1 MTVSIP
7 DTDSLSSLL
16 AEDSTDKSF
25 QQIGTIVR
33 IWMRFLVVVAFV
45 LGIAGCGVIN
55 LSGNEPLPAVPSLA
69 TPQLPDWIEEISP

>member
-1 MTVSIP
+1 MRCRPLVSESYRGNSWGFPSDELSAMRGDVVTVSIP

-25 QQIGTIVR
+25 QQIGTIVK

-45 LGIAGCGVIN
+45 L
-55 LSGNEPLPAVPSLA
+55 E
-69 TPQLPDWIEEISP
+69 